1 MKLLSIAVPC
11 YNSEAYMSKCID
23 SLLVGGNEV
32 EIIIVDDGSTDRT
45 AEIAD
50 TYAAEY
56 PDIIKVVH
64 KKNGGHGSA
73 VNAGI
78 ENATGLYFKV
88 VDSDDWVKEIAY
100 RKILTT
106 IEELMGGDERVD
118 MFISNFV
125 YNKENENRHKVMRYN
140 TMFPIEQIFPWTDI
154 KRISKSHYL
163 LMHSVIFRTK
173 LLRDCGLK
181 LPEHT
186 FYVDNIYVFNPLPFV
201 KNMYYLDV
209 NFYYYYIG
217 RSDQS
222 VNEKIMISRIDQQ
235 IRVNK
240 LMVDYYTENIG
251 MIRTVPERH
260 KYMYNYLEIIT
271 AVTNI
276 ILIPDE
282 KKEHLEMRKELLE
295 YIKKRSLFLFLKIR
309 YSVEGNFIYMPSK
322 GGRKV
327 TVAGYKLLQKIYNFN

>member
-118 MFISNFV
+118 MLKTVLSEYPN
-125 YNKENENRHKVMRYN
+125 
-140 TMFPIEQIFPWTDI
+140 IEVLGSDGLLVDI
-154 KRISKSHYL
+154 Y
-163 LMHSVIFRTK
+163 
-173 LLRDCGLK
+173 
-181 LPEHT
+181 
-186 FYVDNIYVFNPLPFV
+186 
-201 KNMYYLDV
+201 
-209 NFYYYYIG
+209 
-217 RSDQS
+217 
-222 VNEKIMISRIDQQ
+222 
-235 IRVNK
+235 
-240 LMVDYYTENIG
+240 
-251 MIRTVPERH
+251 
-260 KYMYNYLEIIT
+260 
-271 AVTNI
+271 
-276 ILIPDE
+276 
-282 KKEHLEMRKELLE
+282 KELGCNAVVRGIRSESDFRYEAEMALANRMLYPE
-295 YIKKRSLFLFLKIR
+295 YDVVLLPCRDDLSLISSSIVKEVAMYGGDISAMVPGQIVDKVNDRLR
-309 YSVEGNFIYMPSK
+309 K
-322 GGRKV
+322 GR
-327 TVAGYKLLQKIYNFN
+327 N